1 MWRLHQISVQFN
13 GKPAVENFSAQF
25 DKNEITVIL
34 GPSGSGKS
42 TLLRVIAGLQK
53 PDRGQ
58 FFIDDVDATELPSH
72 QRDIG
77 LMFQD
82 HTLFPHRNVSQNIE
96 FGLRLKKIHRKARQR
111 FVDEMLSLVGLEGFN
126 ARDVSSLS
134 GGEAQRV
141 ALARALAPRPSLL
154 LLDEPLGALDRPL
167 RDRLA
172 QELPKVLRTTK
183 TSAIHVTHDHDEAFA
198 IGDKLIVMDSA
209 KVLRTG
215 SPLDVYN
222 DPRSETVAKFLGHS
236 NFVKIGGQKK
246 VITPQAATINPNGNV
261 PAVVTNVRLST
272 GLQETFFDTSLGP
285 LKFRLSESLSVG
297 TSTILKIDLD
307 QAAEIISS

>member
-111 FVDEMLSLVGLEGFN
+111 FVD
-126 ARDVSSLS
+126 
-134 GGEAQRV
+134 
-141 ALARALAPRPSLL
+141 
-154 LLDEPLGALDRPL
+154 
-167 RDRLA
+167 
-172 QELPKVLRTTK
+172 
-183 TSAIHVTHDHDEAFA
+183 
-198 IGDKLIVMDSA
+198 
-209 KVLRTG
+209 
-215 SPLDVYN
+215 
-222 DPRSETVAKFLGHS
+222 
-236 NFVKIGGQKK
+236 
-246 VITPQAATINPNGNV
+246 
-261 PAVVTNVRLST
+261 
-272 GLQETFFDTSLGP
+272 
-285 LKFRLSESLSVG
+285 
-297 TSTILKIDLD
+297 
-307 QAAEIISS
+307 

>member
-1 MWRLHQISVQFN
+1 
-13 GKPAVENFSAQF
+13 
-25 DKNEITVIL
+25 
-34 GPSGSGKS
+34 
-42 TLLRVIAGLQK
+42 
-53 PDRGQ
+53 
-58 FFIDDVDATELPSH
+58 
-72 QRDIG
+72 
-77 LMFQD
+77 
-82 HTLFPHRNVSQNIE
+82 
-96 FGLRLKKIHRKARQR
+96 
-111 FVDEMLSLVGLEGFN
+111 MLSLVGLEGFN

-215 SPLDVYN
+215 SPLDV
-222 DPRSETVAKFLGHS
+222 
-236 NFVKIGGQKK
+236 
-246 VITPQAATINPNGNV
+246 
-261 PAVVTNVRLST
+261 
-272 GLQETFFDTSLGP
+272 
-285 LKFRLSESLSVG
+285 
-297 TSTILKIDLD
+297 
-307 QAAEIISS
+307 

>member
-1 MWRLHQISVQFN
+1 MWRLHQLAVQFD
-13 GKPAVENFSAQF
+13 GKPAIENFSAQF
-25 DKNEITVIL
+25 DKNQITVIL

-42 TLLRVIAGLQK
+42 TLLRVIAGLHK
-53 PDRGQ
+53 PDSGQ

-82 HTLFPHRNVSQNIE
+82 HTLFPHRNVSQNVE
-96 FGLRLKKIHRKARQR
+96 FGLRLKKIQRKTRR
-111 FVDEMLSLVGLEGFN
+111 IIVDEMLKLVGLEGFN

-167 RDRLA
+167 RDRLTH
-172 QELPKVLRTTK
+172 ELPKVLRTTK

-198 IGDKLIVMDSA
+198 IADKLIVMDSA
-209 KVLRTG
+209 KALRIG
-215 SPLDVYN
+215 SPMDVYN

-236 NFVKIGGQKK
+236 NFVKIGDQKK
-246 VITPQAATINPNGNV
+246 VIGPQAASIDPNGNV
-261 PAVVTNVRLST
+261 PAVVTDVRLSA
-272 GLQETFFDTSLGP
+272 GLQETFFATSLGP
-285 LKFRLSESLSVG
+285 LKFRLKESLSVD
-297 TSTILKIDLD
+297 TSTILQIDLD
-307 QAAEIISS
+307 QAAQITSS